1 VPTEYVRVE
10 GIKPTLSALRKMPKA
25 FKIAATD
32 ASQKIADTEAQKIKA
47 NASTRQERLAAQ
59 SVRARRGQAPSIAA
73 GGAMRVRSRTKSI
86 RAGDVFFGAEFGGR
100 GRPTT
105 QQFPAYRGRVG
116 YFFWPTIRADS
127 QAITRQ
133 WETALDA
140 LAKTWDDHGVS
151 V

>member
-1 VPTEYVRVE
+1 
-10 GIKPTLSALRKMPKA
+10 
-25 FKIAATD
+25 
-32 ASQKIADTEAQKIKA
+32 
-47 NASTRQERLAAQ
+47 
-59 SVRARRGQAPSIAA
+59 
-73 GGAMRVRSRTKSI
+73 MRVRSRTKSI